1 VPNQLS
7 FQQEILLIQL
17 KRIGDLVLTA
27 PVIQALKERYP
38 NARVTI
44 ALDAAFASIAEI
56 LPADDFLFFKK
67 KTANLDFWRRLAGCR
82 WDACYEFTGTDRGLL
97 MALVSRAGTRVAY
110 ERHRGFLSVLAVN
123 RFVQA
128 DVKSLHAADY
138 HLALAGVTQQSLG
151 YPLRISGDLRKSVMR
166 MVHELGIN
174 GPFAVV
180 HPGTARPEKMW
191 SPDNWARAVQLLQDE
206 AGLQVLFTGGNDP
219 AELEQIGSISAM
231 AGRDGIFSL
240 AGKTTLAE
248 LAALIAL
255 ARVFAG
261 VDTGASH
268 MADLLGIPSAV
279 LYGGTNPRNWGP
291 RGSKGRAVGVT
302 GVSVYPHDFPKSEM
316 RDIPFENLAAALRG
330 ILAE

>member
-1 VPNQLS
+1 MR
-7 FQQEILLIQL
+7 EILLIQL

-27 PVIQALKERYP
+27 PVIGALKKKYP
-38 NARVTI
+38 NARVTM
-44 ALDAAFASIAEI
+44 AMDVAFASIAEI

-67 KTANLDFWRRLAGCR
+67 KAANLDFWRRLAGGR

-97 MALVSRAGTRVAY
+97 MALVSQAGLRATY
-110 ERHRGFLSVLAVN
+110 ERHHGFLSRLAVN
-123 RFVQA
+123 HFVQA
-128 DVKSLHAADY
+128 DVKSLHTVDY
-138 HLALAGVTQQSLG
+138 HFALAGVTHKASES
-151 YPLRISGDLRKSVMR
+151 PLQISSDIRDRTMRRLR
-166 MVHELGIN
+166 EFGID

-191 SPDNWARAVQLLQDE
+191 SPDNWARTVQLLREE
-206 AGLQVLFTGGNDP
+206 AGLQVVFTGGNDP
-219 AELEQIGSISAM
+219 AELAQIGSISRL
-231 AGRDGIFSL
+231 AGPVEIFSL

-268 MADLLGIPSAV
+268 MADLQGIPSAV

-291 RGSKGRAVGVT
+291 RGSKGRAVGVI
-302 GVSVYPHDFPKSEM
+302 GVSAYPHNFPKSEM
-316 RDIPFENLAAALRG
+316 RDIPFENLAAALRE
-330 ILAE
+330 ILTK